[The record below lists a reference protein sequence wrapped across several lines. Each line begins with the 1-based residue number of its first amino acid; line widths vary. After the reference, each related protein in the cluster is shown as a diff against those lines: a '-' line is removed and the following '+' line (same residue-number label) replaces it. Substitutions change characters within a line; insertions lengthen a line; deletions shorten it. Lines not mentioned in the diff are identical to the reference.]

1 MKKKIKQLLNTPT
14 NAWEKFIYLTENKI
28 GPSFARNLGIKAAK
42 GDIITFLDS
51 DCIVENK
58 WTDNIIKSF
67 IRHNNKVVQG
77 VSKNILYT
85 KSFFSILDKYQNDL
99 YDQLRV
105 MGETGIIDPKNLSI
119 WRKDI
124 LINKL
129 LFDENIP
136 QYGEDL
142 DFSIRLDPINFTV
155 FINDKIAVKHQVSSS
170 FLHYFLRRYMAGF
183 ASGRLERK
191 WNLTEKQKLIP
202 KNWRNQRNVFT
213 DKVSRIIKNKAL
225 KKHSIISQAFNLFIF
240 SGKMVFNLGN
250 FTGRYL

>member
-1 MKKKIKQLLNTPT
+1 MCIESLLGQKDIREIIVVDNGVSEDIKTIAYSFSNRLPV
-14 NAWEKFIYLTENKI
+14 IYLTENKI

-142 DFSIRLDPINFTV
+142 DFSIRLDPINFT
-155 FINDKIAVKHQVSSS
+155 
-170 FLHYFLRRYMAGF
+170 
-183 ASGRLERK
+183 
-191 WNLTEKQKLIP
+191 
-202 KNWRNQRNVFT
+202 
-213 DKVSRIIKNKAL
+213 
-225 KKHSIISQAFNLFIF
+225 
-240 SGKMVFNLGN
+240 
-250 FTGRYL
+250 